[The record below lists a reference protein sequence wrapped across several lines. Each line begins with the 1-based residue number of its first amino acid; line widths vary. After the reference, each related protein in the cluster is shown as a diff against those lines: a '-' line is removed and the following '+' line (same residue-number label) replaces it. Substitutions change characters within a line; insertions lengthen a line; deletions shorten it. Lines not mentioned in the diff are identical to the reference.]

1 MKDSFFGGVKISAEL
16 MGSDNQAQTPAY
28 VQFALSVHGIAVVL
42 PMHWRRRVGRLWLG
56 GCGLEEIPR
65 LPVGQQAWTEPRL
78 FHYLICQSEEPC

>member
-42 PMHWRRRVGRLWLG
+42 PMHWRRRVGRL
-56 GCGLEEIPR
+56 
-65 LPVGQQAWTEPRL
+65 
-78 FHYLICQSEEPC
+78 